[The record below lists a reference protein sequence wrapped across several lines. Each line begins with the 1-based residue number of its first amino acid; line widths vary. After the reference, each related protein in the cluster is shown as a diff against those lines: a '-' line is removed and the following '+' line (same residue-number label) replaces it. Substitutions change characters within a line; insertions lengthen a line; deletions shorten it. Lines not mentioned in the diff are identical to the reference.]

1 MSPAD
6 GPTADTLRPQVVAVG
21 LAVALWAAAA
31 PAPPAGADNL
41 PSSKPP
47 DAGGHARP
55 LADVLTPAALRDKLK
70 AKATFDPKS
79 GELTLTYDFATADQ
93 LQDFTPDTGK
103 PKHVN
108 RTLVLEP
115 GVKLTH
121 VVQFKT
127 LTLTAVLGAPP
138 RKGVFLSSPGV
149 TASIGGSTAHT
160 LYLEIAGEKKLSAV
174 MPKDQ
179 QKGATRIGLAAGDG
193 LVTLTFGSQKLGK
206 SASVKVGR
214 VAFHGGEQG
223 YTFGTVVLAGKVD
236 PSWANDFFAPRR
248 SGTSPPRHP

>member
-1 MSPAD
+1 
-6 GPTADTLRPQVVAVG
+6 VAVG
-21 LAVALWAAAA
+21 LAIILWTAVA
-31 PAPPAGADNL
+31 PAPPVGADDL
-41 PSSKPP
+41 PPQKSP
-47 DAGGHARP
+47 DAGSRTRP

-70 AKATFDPKS
+70 AKATYDAKS
-79 GELTLTYDFATADQ
+79 GELTLTYDFAAADQ
-93 LQDFTPDTGK
+93 LHDFTPDTGK

-127 LTLTAVLGAPP
+127 LNLSAVLGAPP
-138 RKGVFLSSPGV
+138 RKGVFLSSPGL

-179 QKGATRIGLAAGDG
+179 QKAATKIGLATTADG

-206 SASVKVGR
+206 SANVKVGR
-214 VAFHGGEQG
+214 VSFHGGEQG
-223 YTFGTVVLAGKVD
+223 YVFATVVLAGQVD

-248 SGTSPPRHP
+248 TGTSPPRQP